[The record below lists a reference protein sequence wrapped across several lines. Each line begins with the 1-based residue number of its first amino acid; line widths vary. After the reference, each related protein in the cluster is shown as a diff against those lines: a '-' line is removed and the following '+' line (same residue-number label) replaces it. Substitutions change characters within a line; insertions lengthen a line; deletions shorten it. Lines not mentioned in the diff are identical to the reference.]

1 MLNRVQ
7 SKYILDKIFENIR
20 NKRKW
25 NIVKYNKRIRDRLDI
40 DKKIFEEYLILKE
53 FNMKYDL
60 NIDDFDIKELNIR
73 RKYIR
78 NEGFKYLSKLDFK
91 ELINLDLSENEILIY
106 TDKLKGVNYQK
117 LRELYL
123 NVINF
128 LEKENLKQLEKLNLS
143 HNKIFNIDILAKV
156 NFKELKELDL
166 SYNEISIINILEKV
180 NFKELKELYLG
191 NNNISDINV

>member
-1 MLNRVQ
+1 MLNRVN
-7 SKYILDKIFENIR
+7 SKYILDKIFENMR
-20 NKRKW
+20 NKRKL

-40 DKKIFEEYLILKE
+40 DKKNYEEYMILNE

-60 NIDDFDIKELNIR
+60 NIEDFDIKELNLR

-78 NEGFKYLSKLDFK
+78 NEGLKYLSKLDFK

-106 TDKLKGVNYQK
+106 TDVLKGVNYQK
-117 LRELYL
+117 LKELYL
-123 NVINF
+123 NIINF
-128 LEKENLKQLEKLNLS
+128 LEKESLKELEKLNLS